1 MSMIQNLKNNMMQQP
16 MQPQQA
22 QQPQLNPQQQQM
34 VAGLQKQK
42 ANLQNQYNSA
52 SKGASFFSNASQGI
66 MDSPKDES
74 FLASLARGINAG
86 TQGLEG
92 HRASQEK
99 NLEKQTMIDQAIAQT
114 YQFVEDYN
122 YKREMDK
129 EKIAIEREKI
139 AATRE
144 GHYLSANANIHGH
157 DAALQGKQ
165 MDAQA
170 KGQKERIKSVE
181 KFQTAYGYS
190 KDMVKELE
198 LAEKLVSQ
206 MNDYGP
212 VMGKLDKA
220 GLTAFA
226 LATGNDPS
234 KVEVVAKVLNN
245 VLVKAMAVTKTGG
258 RMTNDILNTLRSSKP
273 SFGMGKNALLEVI
286 DQMKKEG
293 LGVMEQSRFIME
305 QVENGVDPSVAE
317 LQFDDFK
324 ERNRRGETGGG
335 MQNTQTQKQ
344 NPIMNNQGSGAGVQQ
359 NQENI
364 PNENENDL
372 MNRAMKDILNP

>member
-1 MSMIQNLKNNMMQQP
+1 MIQNLKNNMMQQP

-52 SKGASFFSNASQGI
+52 SKGASFFSNASQGVL
-66 MDSPKDES
+66 DSPKDES

-122 YKREMDK
+122 YKRELDK

-144 GHYLSANANIHGH
+144 GHYLTANASIHGH

-181 KFQTAYGYS
+181 KFQTAYGNS
-190 KDMVKELE
+190 KSMVKELE
-198 LAEKLVSQ
+198 LAQQLVSKL
-206 MNDYGP
+206 NDFNPIEGRIAN
-212 VMGKLDKA
+212 A
-220 GLTAFA
+220 GLPAFA

-234 KVEVVAKVLNN
+234 KVEVVSKVLNN
-245 VLVKAMAVTKTGG
+245 VLVKAAGVVKLGG
-258 RMTNDILNTLRSSKP
+258 RMTDNILNTLKSSKP
-273 SFGMGKNALLEVI
+273 QIPMGKKALSEVI

-293 LGVMEQSRFIME
+293 LAIMEQSRFIME

-317 LQFDDFK
+317 LQFDDFQEK
-324 ERNRRGETGGG
+324 NRRGETGEG
-335 MQNTQTQKQ
+335 MQNAQTQKP
-344 NPIMNNQGSGAGVQQ
+344 NPIMNRQWSGAGVQQ
-359 NQENI
+359 NQENNAR
-364 PNENENDL
+364 PTGNDL
-372 MNRAMKDILNP
+372 LDDATRSILNN

>member
-1 MSMIQNLKNNMMQQP
+1 MSMIQNLKNNMLQQP
-16 MQPQQA
+16 VQPIQP

-52 SKGASFFSNASQGI
+52 SKGASFFSNASQG
-66 MDSPKDES
+66 MLDSPKDES

-122 YKREMDK
+122 YKRGMDK
-129 EKIAIEREKI
+129 EKLAIEREKI

-144 GHYLSANANIHGH
+144 GQFLSANASMHGH

-170 KGQKERIKSVE
+170 KSQKERNKSVE
-181 KFQTAYGYS
+181 KFQTAYGS
-190 KDMVKELE
+190 AKSMVKELE
-198 LAEKLVSQ
+198 LAQQLVSEL
-206 MNDYGP
+206 NDYGP
-212 VMGKLDKA
+212 LKGKTEKL
-220 GLTAFA
+220 GLPAFA
-226 LATGNDPS
+226 LATNNDPS
-234 KVEVVAKVLNN
+234 KVEVTGKVLNN
-245 VLVKAMAVTKTGG
+245 ILVKAMGVAKIGG
-258 RMTNDILNTLRSSKP
+258 RMTDNLLNTLRSSKP
-273 SFGMGKNALLEVI
+273 GFGMGKNALLQVI

-293 LGVMEQSRFIME
+293 LGIMEQSRFIME

-317 LQFDDFK
+317 LQFDDFQ

-335 MQNTQTQKQ
+335 MQNTQQK
-344 NPIMNNQGSGAGVQQ
+344 PSSIMNTQGGGAPLQQ
-359 NQENI
+359 NQENKAR
-364 PNENENDL
+364 PTENDFIDDAT
-372 MNRAMKDILNP
+372 RSILNN